1 MTDLQDRP
9 LEDRPSTPAA
19 ARRPAGHG
27 PDAPHRKPGK
37 RGARPGLAASYLVL
51 ILGCLVV
58 VIPFAWEALT
68 TTKSFGESIHVPPV
82 IFPSHWTWANYASV
96 FSSVPFTRQFLNTL
110 IVALVRTA
118 GQLVICSAAGYA
130 FARLNFPFKRTLF
143 TTFLAVL
150 MVPSQLFIIPQY
162 QIMIH
167 LHWLNSLQALIVP
180 GLFSAF
186 GTFLLRQFF
195 LTLPK
200 ELDEAAEIDG
210 CNPFQRYL
218 HVALPLA
225 KPGLLALGVL
235 TLLNSWNDLLW
246 PLIVNTDPGKMTLAA
261 GLASLQGQYVTNYP
275 VLMAGTLMASLP
287 VVIVFAVMQKHFI
300 QGIAA
305 SGVKG

>member
-51 ILGCLVV
+51 VLGCLVV
-58 VIPFAWEALT
+58 VIPFVWEALT

-82 IFPSHWTWANYASV
+82 IFPSHWTWANYRSV
-96 FSSVPFTRQFLNTL
+96 FQSVPFGRQFLNTV

-143 TTFLAVL
+143 TGFLAVL

-235 TLLNSWNDLLW
+235 TLLSSWNDLLW

-287 VVIVFAVMQKHFI
+287 VVVVFAVMQKHFI